1 LTTIATYAIIQ
12 QYKTTPLRKNKMTK
26 GQNRKADRRRLRSKE
41 KASDLKREKMRGAC
55 CRRRYGGGLTR

>member
-1 LTTIATYAIIQ
+1 
-12 QYKTTPLRKNKMTK
+12 MTK

-41 KASDLKREKMRGAC
+41 KASDLKREKMRGAW